1 MPDIRELFST
11 GSTIAS
17 KVQQIAAS
25 KLETANIPGLSKALS
40 DAQNGVLTV
49 TSRFRKQDLVSSNS
63 PRQDGRTPES
73 ARDEIIS
80 HKSTLYYPAEM
91 KYFTKF
97 SFKKY
102 SRANVAIDHHDLPD
116 ITIVLPYPANM
127 QENFEMGY
135 DSPAMGPLYGMAME
149 SFRQMQ
155 GAESI
160 GAGVKKFFADTNM
173 DSLRSAL
180 GQAGYL
186 GLRGAITGIT
196 ESFDKGKT
204 AQATDIVTGMVPN
217 PHLTLIFSNVALRQH
232 QFRYLFAPNSEK
244 ELQTLKEIIRTLKK
258 RMLPTLAG
266 TSGMLLTFPDTVD
279 IEFGPDKNVPYTIKR
294 CVLASLNINYA
305 PMNSPAMFKT
315 GDPVAVSIDM
325 SFKEIEQYTRKDV
338 PGTDPLDVTTNFDA
352 ASGTQ

>member
-1 MPDIRELFST
+1 MPDVRDLFSK
-11 GSTIAS
+11 GSSIAD
-17 KVQQIAAS
+17 KVSQLASDKLAA
-25 KLETANIPGLSKALS
+25 ANIPGLSKALAS
-40 DAQNGVLTV
+40 AQNAVLNV
-49 TSRFRKQDLVSSNS
+49 TSSFRKQDLVSGSS

-73 ARDEIIS
+73 ARNEIIS
-80 HKSTLYYPAEM
+80 HKGTLYYPAEM

-102 SRANVAIDHHDLPD
+102 SRANVAIEHHDLPD
-116 ITIVLPYPANM
+116 VTIVLPYPANM

-135 DSPAMGPLYGMAME
+135 DTPAMGPLYGMALE

-155 GAESI
+155 GADSI
-160 GAGVKKFFADTNM
+160 GAGVKKFFSDTSM
-173 DSLRSAL
+173 DSIRSAL

-186 GLRGAITGIT
+186 GLRGAITGVT
-196 ESFDKGKT
+196 EAFDKGKT
-204 AQATDIVTGMVPN
+204 AQSIDIVTGMIPN

-232 QFRYLFAPNSEK
+232 QFRYMFAPNSDK

-258 RMLPTLAG
+258 RMLPSLAG

-279 IEFGPDKNVPYTIKR
+279 IEFGPNKNIPYTIKR
-294 CVLASLNINYA
+294 CVLATLNINYA

-325 SFKEIEQYTRKDV
+325 SFKELEQYTRQDV
-338 PGTDPLDVTTNFDA
+338 VGAESFDVATNFDS